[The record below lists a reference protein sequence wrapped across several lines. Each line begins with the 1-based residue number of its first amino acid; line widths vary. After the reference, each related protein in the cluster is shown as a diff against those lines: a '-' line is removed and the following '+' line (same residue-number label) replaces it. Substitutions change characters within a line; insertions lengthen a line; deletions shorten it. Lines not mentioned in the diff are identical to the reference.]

1 MEDRYQV
8 TVYVAAPG
16 TPLREGGTSAAGHMY
31 YSISDGHETA
41 SYGFAPAVHG
51 ASSGRGKVY
60 DSDVREYKE
69 PYYSRTMEIS
79 KEQYEKLKDFGNRP
93 QAHGFS
99 TDYDGLRNS
108 CIDFTWGALNH
119 AGLHR
124 TNTRSVQEKNFEG
137 GIKPLTNVEYIR
149 SIPDPFPGSELN
161 DQHTNEMPA
170 RTLLQRI
177 ISDEQLQGE
186 DRLMLDAIRKGV
198 AGIDEKHSRTPDE
211 TSERLSASLLATAK
225 EAGLERVDH
234 VLLGNAPND
243 ASAQRLF
250 VVQGEPS
257 DPAHVRASMTVE
269 EAARTPVEQSF
280 AKVEELS
287 QAQQE
292 RVQAVQQAE
301 PALQQ
306 ARASMQMG

>member
-1 MEDRYQV
+1 MEDRYRV

-31 YSISDGHETA
+31 YSISDGHGTA

-60 DSDVREYKE
+60 DSDVREYKD

-119 AGLHR
+119 AELHR
-124 TNTRSVQEKNFEG
+124 TNPQSVQEKNFEG

-149 SIPDPFPGSELN
+149 SIRAPFPESDLN
-161 DQHTNEMPA
+161 TEHYNKMPE
-170 RTLLQRI
+170 RTLMQRI
-177 ISDEQLQGE
+177 ISDEQLQGD

-198 AGIDEKHSRTPDE
+198 AGIDAKHGRTPDE
-211 TSERLSASLLATAK
+211 TSERLSAGLLATAK
-225 EAGLERVDH
+225 ESGLERVDH
-234 VLLGNAPND
+234 VLLGNALGD
-243 ASAQRLF
+243 GSAQRLF
-250 VVQGEPS
+250 VVQGDPS
-257 DPAHVRASMTVE
+257 DPAHVRASTTVE

-280 AKVEELS
+280 AKVGQLS
-287 QAQQE
+287 QTQQE
-292 RVQAVQQAE
+292 RALAVQQQE
-301 PALQQ
+301 PTLEQT
-306 ARASMQMG
+306 RAPLQMG